1 VENRFEKDYISVEDG
16 KVPFSREK
24 VSDLIHLHS
33 RKGIKLELADFSHVC
48 FPLRYTIAEFLLDF
62 SIFHHKF
69 HRFSGSGVCGKVSI
83 AVRWHDS
90 RGKLKRFRHDRKIES
105 VCLDVCL
112 RQLLQNFAIKFYRV
126 LGNRKSLWLTQSIF
140 VIQQRISLNP
150 IGHRCHVPSLH
161 PRT

>member
-1 VENRFEKDYISVEDG
+1 MEKFLFPG
-16 KVPFSREK
+16 EK
-24 VSDLIHLHS
+24 VSDLIHSHS
-33 RKGIKLELADFSHVC
+33 REGIKLEFADFSHVC
-48 FPLRYTIAEFLLDF
+48 FLSLVHDSRAGFF
-62 SIFHHKF
+62 NFHHKF
-69 HRFSGSGVCGKVSI
+69 HRFSGWVVCGKVSI

-90 RGKLKRFRHDRKIES
+90 RGKLKRFRHDGKIES

-140 VIQQRISLNP
+140 VILQRISLKP

-161 PRT
+161 LRT